1 MISYVTLMEQ
11 FGKFGMVDVVMRT
24 PTPPRGYKGDPPWV
38 EWDLT
43 IYLQAPEKK
52 DWTDVDYR
60 RALFELSEQAI
71 DLARSEYQLI
81 SAPQYNTAG
90 QLIHYGRDIGLIE
103 ARLDLEFREK

>member
-1 MISYVTLMEQ
+1 MITYVTLMEQ
-11 FGKFGMVDVVMRT
+11 FGKFGMVDVVMRS
-24 PTPPRGYKGDPPWV
+24 PAPPRGYKGDPPWV

-43 IYLQAPEKK
+43 IYLQTREEKGQ
-52 DWTDVDYR
+52 TDSGYR

-81 SAPQYNTAG
+81 SAPRYSTTG

-103 ARLDLEFREK
+103 ARLDLEFRER